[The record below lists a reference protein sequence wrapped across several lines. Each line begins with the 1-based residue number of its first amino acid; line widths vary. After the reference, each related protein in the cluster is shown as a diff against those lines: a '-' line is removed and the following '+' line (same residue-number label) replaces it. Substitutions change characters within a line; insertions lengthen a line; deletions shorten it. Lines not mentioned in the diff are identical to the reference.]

1 MSQRPMVL
9 GLLVCDQVVIEEG
22 TRNVTLVNCF
32 TRLKAAKFPTEPK
45 RFVVF
50 AALTDGLGDIQ
61 LDVLI
66 ERLDTLEEIYRESRR
81 VEFTNRLQEVRYVF
95 RVTDCSFPVA
105 GAYEISLTADGES
118 LAAHKFRVD

>member
-9 GLLVCDQVVIEEG
+9 GLLICEQVIIEEQ

-32 TRLKAAKFPTEPK
+32 TRLKAAQFPTEPK

-50 AALTDGLGDIQ
+50 AALTDGQGDIQ
-61 LDVLI
+61 LDLMI

-81 VEFTNRLQEVRYVF
+81 VGFTDRLQEVRFVL

-105 GAYEISLTADGES
+105 GPYEISLKADGEL
-118 LAAHKFRVD
+118 LAAHKFRVE